1 MSMSIFLYIRLYMLR
16 RFLEPLI
23 HHKKA
28 TGIALLVFAQ
38 WHIHD
43 MFAIFAV
50 KKTIDYITLNDY
62 KSFLILLSTYAVY
75 GIAHQ
80 VQNYLLCVK
89 FLRIE
94 YDIKKRIYE
103 RYIPK
108 LIRLDNNTYESI

>member
-1 MSMSIFLYIRLYMLR
+1 MLR
-16 RFLEPLI
+16 RFVEPLF

-28 TGIALLVFAQ
+28 TAIAILVFAQ
-38 WHIHD
+38 RHIHD

-50 KKTIDYITLNDY
+50 KKTIDYITASDY
-62 KSFLILLSTYAVY
+62 RSFLILISIYAVY
-75 GIAHQ
+75 GIVHQ

-89 FLRIE
+89 FLWVE

-108 LIRLDNNTYESI
+108 LIRLDNNTYE